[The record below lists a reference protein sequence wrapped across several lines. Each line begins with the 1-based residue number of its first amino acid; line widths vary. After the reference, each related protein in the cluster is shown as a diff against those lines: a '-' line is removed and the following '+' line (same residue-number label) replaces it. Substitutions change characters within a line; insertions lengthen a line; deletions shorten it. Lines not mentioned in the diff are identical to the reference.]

1 MYKLR
6 YKPCKALI
14 EFTLP
19 SQPSLSP
26 DHRNLIILEINDYL
40 DRAFLLMPWYLA
52 IPLWHIQK
60 LFQLSAFISSGRR
73 FSELP
78 QGQREKFV
86 LMWCQLGRPFEALIR
101 LYRSLVLVFYFEH
114 ALVCR
119 K

>member
-1 MYKLR
+1 MHKLR

-14 EFTLP
+14 EFALP

-26 DHRNLIILEINDYL
+26 DVRNLVILEINDYL
-40 DRAFLLMPWYLA
+40 DRAFFLMPWSLA

-60 LFQLSAFISSGRR
+60 LFQLSAFISGGRC
-73 FSELP
+73 FSAQP
-78 QGQREKFV
+78 KAQREKFV

-101 LYRSLVLVFYFEH
+101 LYRSLVLVSYFEH
-114 ALVCR
+114 PLVCR